1 MDTARIEGTDPPV
14 QVAAQELRAWE
25 PDQVAASAFCC
36 IGCGERLIP
45 KAFGL
50 NKKVQAYFSLH
61 QHRQHESGCPVGATA
76 RAGGTDDDAVAAGVT
91 AVGHWPTRL
100 IAAPSERTTATSS
113 GDLRAAGGRRPGTG
127 AVGGG
132 GARGRGAP
140 SPARAYSI
148 GAFAHAF
155 LRMDVEQRKQALISL
170 PGVDADRYQY
180 AFKRLPQ
187 WSIERLTFPR
197 RVFYGQLR
205 WTARIE
211 DTGAE
216 YRLALHAGE
225 WDDEAK
231 RFQRHWELR
240 VDHSDWTTRG
250 RAAFRDELE
259 SAINQ
264 ARDQDKQPWFF
275 TLATQHP
282 DLPSV
287 IETRDRRHVAFL
299 PLDAARAPT

>member
-1 MDTARIEGTDPPV
+1 MG
-14 QVAAQELRAWE
+14 
-25 PDQVAASAFCC
+25 
-36 IGCGERLIP
+36 
-45 KAFGL
+45 
-50 NKKVQAYFSLH
+50 SL
-61 QHRQHESGCPVGATA
+61 VNY
-76 RAGGTDDDAVAAGVT
+76 
-91 AVGHWPTRL
+91 L
-100 IAAPSERTTATSS
+100 K
-113 GDLRAAGGRRPGTG
+113 DLRDNQGVPTEDILKNYMYITAGSCGPCRFGM
-127 AVGGG
+127 
-132 GARGRGAP
+132 
-140 SPARAYSI
+140 Y
-148 GAFAHAF
+148 
-155 LRMDVEQRKQALISL
+155 E
-170 PGVDADRYQY
+170 
-180 AFKRLPQ
+180 
-187 WSIERLTFPR
+187 
-197 RVFYGQLR
+197 
-205 WTARIE
+205 
-211 DTGAE
+211 AE

-240 VDHSDWTTRG
+240 VDHTDWTTRG